1 MATSALAATNPPSN
15 PATLNQ
21 PNGTARTQSST
32 GALSS
37 FANNFDNF
45 LTLLT
50 AQLRNQDPLSPLN
63 ATEFTTQLVQ
73 FTGVEQMLQQ
83 NKNLQELINLQRS
96 WSATNALGYIGKTIE
111 AAGNGITLSS
121 GSGAA
126 PMRFTA
132 DAGAVTGNI
141 AIRDSQG
148 TVVRTMQN
156 VTLRAGEQ
164 TVNWDG
170 RDDRGSRAPAGTYT
184 YEVAAK
190 NARGE
195 PVSVTS
201 QLGGV
206 VTGVET
212 RDGQQTLLVGN
223 VRVPIASV
231 TSVRETATTSR

>member
-1 MATSALAATNPPSN
+1 MATSALAANNPPSRT
-15 PATLNQ
+15 AALNQ

-32 GALSS
+32 ATLSS

-96 WSATNALGYIGKTIE
+96 WSATSALGYIGKTIE
-111 AAGNGITLSS
+111 ATGNGVQL
-121 GSGAA
+121 GSTGPASL
-126 PMRFTA
+126 RFSA
-132 DAGAVTGNI
+132 GAGAVIGNV

-148 TVVRTMQN
+148 VVVRTMQN
-156 VTLRAGEQ
+156 VPLRAGDQ
-164 TVNWDG
+164 TVTWDG
-170 RDDRGSRAPAGTYT
+170 RDDRGSRAPEGTYT

-190 NARGE
+190 DARGE
-195 PVSVTS
+195 PVSATT
-201 QLGGV
+201 QLTGV

-231 TSVRETATTSR
+231 TSVRETAAPAR